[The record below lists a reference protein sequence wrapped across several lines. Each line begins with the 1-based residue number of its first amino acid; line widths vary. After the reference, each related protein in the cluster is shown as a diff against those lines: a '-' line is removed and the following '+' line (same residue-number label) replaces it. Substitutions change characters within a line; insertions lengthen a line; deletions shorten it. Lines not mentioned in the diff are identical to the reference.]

1 MDGDERE
8 VVAQAVLQRVFL
20 GLLRGALVVGP
31 DLNTFV
37 GVPCSPYC
45 TGLFVPMGDALQ

>member
-1 MDGDERE
+1 M
-8 VVAQAVLQRVFL
+8 
-20 GLLRGALVVGP
+20 VGP

-45 TGLFVPMGDALQ
+45 TGLFVPMGDALE